1 MDVLSVLLIIELI
14 ILGLLGILQLVGMMI
29 VRGNEEQDPIF
40 VFCSTFWRE
49 FLWPPVDMPARGAA
63 ASSSSRGGR
72 SSGASPR
79 QVADDD
85 ETYGRIMK
93 NAEGTIDK
101 AELMVLIEPHSPTDE
116 VVGRDG
122 DGLRIRVAG
131 EPAESRTNKALIE
144 MVATAVGVKP
154 YQVTLTKGHYQTRKT
169 VQIQGMTAEE
179 VQAKL
184 ELMNE
189 A

>member
-1 MDVLSVLLIIELI
+1 MGVLSVLLIIEVI
-14 ILGLLGILQLVGMMI
+14 ILGLLGILELVSMMI
-29 VRGNEEQDPIF
+29 ANKEGEEGPDPIF
-40 VFCSTFWRE
+40 VFCSAFWRE
-49 FLWPPVDMPARGAA
+49 FLWPPVEMPARGGAP
-63 ASSSSRGGR
+63 SRSGGGR
-72 SSGASPR
+72 TSSMPR
-79 QVADDD
+79 QVSDDD

-101 AELMVLIEPHSPTDE
+101 CELVVVIEPHSPTDE

-122 DGLRIRVAG
+122 EGLRIRVAG

-144 MVATAVGVKP
+144 LVATAVGVKP
-154 YQVTLTKGHYQTRKT
+154 YQVTLTKGHYQTVKT
-169 VQIQGMTAEE
+169 LQIQGMTAEE
-179 VQAKL
+179 VRAKL

>member
-1 MDVLSVLLIIELI
+1 MDVLNVLLVIELI
-14 ILGLLGILQLVGMMI
+14 ILGLLGILELVGMMI
-29 VRGNEEQDPIF
+29 AKGNEEQDPIF

-49 FLWPPVDMPARGAA
+49 FLWPPADLAAR
-63 ASSSSRGGR
+63 ASGSSRGGSR
-72 SSGASPR
+72 SSGPSPR
-79 QVADDD
+79 QVTDDD

-101 AELMVLIEPHSPTDE
+101 SELMVLVEPHAAADE

-122 DGLRIRVAG
+122 DGLKIRVTG
-131 EPAESRTNKALIE
+131 EPGEGRANKALIE
-144 MVATAVGVKP
+144 LVAGAVGVKP
-154 YQVTLTKGHYQTRKT
+154 YQVTLTKGHYGDRKT
-169 VQIQGMTAEE
+169 VQIQGMTAEQ

>member
-1 MDVLSVLLIIELI
+1 MGVLSVLLIIELI
-14 ILGLLGILQLVGMMI
+14 ILGLLGILELVGMMI
-29 VRGNEEQDPIF
+29 VRGAEEQDPIF

-49 FLWPPVDMPARGAA
+49 FLWPPADMPARGGA
-63 ASSSSRGGR
+63 SSSRGGR
-72 SSGASPR
+72 SSGPSPR
-79 QVADDD
+79 QVTDDD

-101 AELMVLIEPHSPTDE
+101 CELMVLIEPHSPTDE

>member
-14 ILGLLGILQLVGMMI
+14 ILGLLGILELVGMMI
-29 VRGNEEQDPIF
+29 AKGAEDQDPIF

-49 FLWPPVDMPARGAA
+49 FLWPPADMPARGTAA
-63 ASSSSRGGR
+63 SSSRGGR
-72 SSGASPR
+72 SSGTSPR
-79 QVADDD
+79 QVTDDD
-85 ETYGRIMK
+85 EAYGRIMK

-131 EPAESRTNKALIE
+131 EPAESRTNKAVIE

-154 YQVTLTKGHYQTRKT
+154 YQVALTKGHYQTRKT
-169 VQIQGMTAEE
+169 VQIQGMTADE